1 MMVFYRK
8 FFTVTVLISLP
19 CLAWSQ
25 SHNNSKDELD
35 TITVVAQKLI
45 NSSKKTPISISV
57 LTGFDLE
64 RENIENIYESIMRIP
79 NVYMVKAGNPSD
91 AGFFTMRGT
100 TPGMEGIQSVGFFI
114 DGVYA
119 NTFDTELLDVDR
131 IEVLRGPQATLYGR
145 NTESGVIN
153 VITKD
158 PEFSP
163 EYKIGLSYGN
173 YNRTQVTTVLGGSIN
188 DSEQFSYRAALK
200 YLYGNGYFKRD
211 YDGKNNVDNLNDF
224 SGRF

>member
-1 MMVFYRK
+1 
-8 FFTVTVLISLP
+8 
-19 CLAWSQ
+19 
-25 SHNNSKDELD
+25 
-35 TITVVAQKLI
+35 
-45 NSSKKTPISISV
+45 
-57 LTGFDLE
+57 
-64 RENIENIYESIMRIP
+64 MRIP

-91 AGFFTMRGT
+91 AGFLPCEVRP
-100 TPGMEGIQSVGFFI
+100 PGMEGIQSVGFFI

-211 YDGKNNVDNLNDF
+211 YDGKK
-224 SGRF
+224 

>member
-1 MMVFYRK
+1 
-8 FFTVTVLISLP
+8 
-19 CLAWSQ
+19 
-25 SHNNSKDELD
+25 
-35 TITVVAQKLI
+35 
-45 NSSKKTPISISV
+45 
-57 LTGFDLE
+57 
-64 RENIENIYESIMRIP
+64 MRIP

-91 AGFFTMRGT
+91 AGFYHARYDPRNGRDSISRFL
-100 TPGMEGIQSVGFFI
+100 I

-211 YDGKNNVDNLNDF
+211 YDGKIM
-224 SGRF
+224 

>member
-1 MMVFYRK
+1 
-8 FFTVTVLISLP
+8 
-19 CLAWSQ
+19 
-25 SHNNSKDELD
+25 
-35 TITVVAQKLI
+35 
-45 NSSKKTPISISV
+45 
-57 LTGFDLE
+57 
-64 RENIENIYESIMRIP
+64 YESIMRIP

-173 YNRTQVTTVLGGSIN
+173 YNRTQVTTVLGGS
-188 DSEQFSYRAALK
+188 
-200 YLYGNGYFKRD
+200 
-211 YDGKNNVDNLNDF
+211 
-224 SGRF
+224 